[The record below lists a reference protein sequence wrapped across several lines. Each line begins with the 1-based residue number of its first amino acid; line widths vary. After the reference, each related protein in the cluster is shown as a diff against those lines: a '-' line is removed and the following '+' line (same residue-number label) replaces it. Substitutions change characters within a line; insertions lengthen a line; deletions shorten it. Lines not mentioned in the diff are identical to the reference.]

1 MTSPD
6 DPLDLDETATASEPT
21 DARTP
26 DNYHRGVIARIYYGS
41 ETGTLRSETS
51 GREFRFKWP
60 FVEIR
65 GPIPRLDGLREGMVV
80 GFDLGWTSHGERVT
94 VIKVHD

>member
-1 MTSPD
+1 MSD
-6 DPLDLDETATASEPT
+6 DRLDLDDDAPFSEPS
-21 DARTP
+21 DVRTP
-26 DNYHRGVIARIYYGS
+26 DNYHRGVIGRIYYGS
-41 ETGTLRSETS
+41 ETGTLRSDSS

-80 GFDLGWTSHGERVT
+80 GFDLGWTSRGERVT
-94 VIKVHD
+94 VIKVY